1 MKVAPDSTGVSALDT
16 WLRDVGAPAGAPGQ
30 GPVAGTNLASI
41 AASASVATQQLRDPA
56 EDLLMLDVW
65 SGRAPGQLRPVDVPF
80 KADATVQ
87 HWAEHIFSPLR

>member
-1 MKVAPDSTGVSALDT
+1 
-16 WLRDVGAPAGAPGQ
+16 
-30 GPVAGTNLASI
+30 
-41 AASASVATQQLRDPA
+41 LRDPA

-65 SGRAPGQLRPVDVPF
+65 SGRAPGQLRTVDVPF